1 VDTAAWPWTETLMTK
16 NYAIRLRCPHGDHD
30 EWMILEDRE
39 ESLEN
44 ILHMLWDFEC
54 QLHGVLRE
62 MPIEARE
69 EGSVPGYPS
78 RKLPAPQRVQPA
90 PTPQF
95 PESSGKKKKPR
106 SSERLPL
113 HVAVVL
119 YGWTKSQGSIQEET
133 STLLVNASGAL
144 LTLKTKLDVGDTAFL
159 INKASR
165 EEQEIRVVYVE
176 QIPDGKTLVGVA
188 LKYPSAQFWKKTRR
202 NPRIPKN
209 IRVIVKGVDRNGHP
223 FVQSS
228 YTVDI
233 SKSGARLEG
242 LGYLTEPG
250 ETIEV
255 KRPWRGKARFRVI
268 WIGQIGMEQSNQIGI
283 SSLEEDNALWGGKLP
298 ESETPKPGNDNSR
311 RKK

>member
-1 VDTAAWPWTETLMTK
+1 
-16 NYAIRLRCPHGDHD
+16 
-30 EWMILEDRE
+30 MILEDRE

-44 ILHMLWDFEC
+44 ILHMPWDFEC

-78 RKLPAPQRVQPA
+78 RRPPEPQVRLESPAPKA
-90 PTPQF
+90 G
-95 PESSGKKKKPR
+95 EDSEEKKKPR

-144 LTLKTKLDVGDTAFL
+144 LTLNTKLDVGETAFL

-165 EEQEIRVVYVE
+165 EEREIRVVYVE
-176 QIPDGKTLVGVA
+176 QIPDGKTLAGVA
-188 LKYPSAQFWKKTRR
+188 LKHPSAQFWSKTRR

-242 LGYLTEPG
+242 LGYLTGPG
-250 ETIEV
+250 ATIEV
-255 KRPWRGKARFRVI
+255 KRPWHGKARFRVI

-283 SSLEEDNALWGGKLP
+283 SSLEEDNDLWGRKLP
-298 ESETPKPGNDNSR
+298 ESETPKPDDDKSR

>member
-1 VDTAAWPWTETLMTK
+1 MPK

-30 EWMILEDRE
+30 EWVILENRE
-39 ESLEN
+39 ESLET
-44 ILHMLWDFEC
+44 ILHLPWDFEC

-69 EGSVPGYPS
+69 EGAAPSYPPLKS
-78 RKLPAPQRVQPA
+78 LAPQVQQQSLVPKTA
-90 PTPQF
+90 GST
-95 PESSGKKKKPR
+95 EKNKRPR

-113 HVAVVL
+113 HVPVVL
-119 YGWTKSQGSIQEET
+119 YGWTKGQGSFQEET
-133 STLLVNASGAL
+133 ATLLVNASGAL
-144 LTLKTKLDVGDTAFL
+144 LTLKSKIAVGETVFL
-159 INKASR
+159 INRASR

-176 QIPDGKTLVGVA
+176 QIPEDKALVGVA
-188 LKYPSAQFWKKTRR
+188 LKYPSAKFWKKTRR

-233 SKSGARLEG
+233 SKSGARLDG
-242 LGYLTEPG
+242 LGYLTGPG

-268 WIGQIGMEQSNQIGI
+268 WIGQIGMEESNQIGI
-283 SSLEEDNALWGGKLP
+283 SALEEDNNIWGTKLP
-298 ESETPKPGNDNSR
+298 ESETTQPGDDNSP

>member
-1 VDTAAWPWTETLMTK
+1 MPK

-30 EWMILEDRE
+30 EWVILENRE
-39 ESLEN
+39 ESLET
-44 ILHMLWDFEC
+44 ILHLPWDFEC

-69 EGSVPGYPS
+69 EGAAPGYPS
-78 RKLPAPQRVQPA
+78 LRPPGPRGLQELPVSKTA
-90 PTPQF
+90 
-95 PESSGKKKKPR
+95 ESSENKKKPR

-113 HVAVVL
+113 HVAVVI
-119 YGWTKSQGSIQEET
+119 YGWTKNQGSLQEET

-144 LTLKTKLDVGDTAFL
+144 LTLKSKVEVGETAFL

-165 EEQEIRVVYVE
+165 EEQEIRIVYVE
-176 QIPDGKTLVGVA
+176 QIPDGNTLVGVA
-188 LKYPSAQFWKKTRR
+188 LKYSSAQFWKKTRR
-202 NPRIPKN
+202 NPRVPKN

-233 SKSGARLEG
+233 SKSGARLEN
-242 LGYLTEPG
+242 LGYLTGPG

-283 SSLEEDNALWGGKLP
+283 SSLEEDNDIWGGKLAK
-298 ESETPKPGNDNSR
+298 SDTAKPGDDNSS

>member
-1 VDTAAWPWTETLMTK
+1 MPK

-30 EWMILEDRE
+30 EWVILENRE

-44 ILHMLWDFEC
+44 ILHMPWDFEC

-69 EGSVPGYPS
+69 EGAAPGYPS
-78 RKLPAPQRVQPA
+78 LKSFVPQVRQQSPAPEA
-90 PTPQF
+90 AES
-95 PESSGKKKKPR
+95 PEKKKKPR

-113 HVAVVL
+113 HVPVVL
-119 YGWTKSQGSIQEET
+119 YGWTKSQGSFQEET
-133 STLLVNASGAL
+133 ATLLVNASGAL
-144 LTLKTKLDVGDTAFL
+144 LTLKSKIEVGETVFL
-159 INKASR
+159 INRASR
-165 EEQEIRVVYVE
+165 EEQEVRVVYVE
-176 QIPDGKTLVGVA
+176 QIPEDKALVGVA
-188 LKYPSAQFWKKTRR
+188 LKYPSAKFWKKTRR

-233 SKSGARLEG
+233 SKSGARLDG
-242 LGYLTEPG
+242 LGYLTGPG

-268 WIGQIGMEQSNQIGI
+268 WIGQIGMEESNQIGI
-283 SSLEEDNALWGGKLP
+283 SALEENNIWGKKLP
-298 ESETPKPGNDNSR
+298 ESETTQPGDNNSP

>member
-1 VDTAAWPWTETLMTK
+1 MPR

-30 EWMILEDRE
+30 EWVILENRE

-44 ILHMLWDFEC
+44 ILHLPWDFEC

-69 EGSVPGYPS
+69 EGAASGYPS
-78 RKLPAPQRVQPA
+78 LRSPAPQGPQELPAPKA
-90 PTPQF
+90 ADTS
-95 PESSGKKKKPR
+95 EMKKKPR

-113 HVAVVL
+113 HVPVVL
-119 YGWTKSQGSIQEET
+119 YGWTKNQGSFQEET
-133 STLLVNASGAL
+133 STLLVNAGGAL
-144 LTLKTKLDVGDTAFL
+144 LTLKTKLEVGEAAFL
-159 INKASR
+159 VNKASS
-165 EEQEIRVVYVE
+165 EEQESRVVYVE
-176 QIPDGKTLVGVA
+176 PIPEGKALVGVA
-188 LKYPSAQFWKKTRR
+188 LKYASAQFWKKTRR

-242 LGYLTEPG
+242 LGYLTGPG
-250 ETIEV
+250 QTIEV

-283 SSLEEDNALWGGKLP
+283 SSLEEDTDIWGRKLAK
-298 ESETPKPGNDNSR
+298 SETDQPDDDNSP

>member
-1 VDTAAWPWTETLMTK
+1 MPK
-16 NYAIRLRCPHGDHD
+16 NFAIRLRCPHGDHD
-30 EWMILEDRE
+30 EWVILEDRE
-39 ESLEN
+39 ESLET
-44 ILHMLWDFEC
+44 ILHLPWDFEC

-69 EGSVPGYPS
+69 EGAAPGYPS
-78 RKLPAPQRVQPA
+78 LRPRAPQG
-90 PTPQF
+90 PQESPVPKT
-95 PESSGKKKKPR
+95 PESSEKKKKPR

-113 HVAVVL
+113 HVAVVI
-119 YGWTKSQGSIQEET
+119 YGWTKSQGSLQEET

-144 LTLKTKLDVGDTAFL
+144 LTLKSKVEVGETAFL

-165 EEQEIRVVYVE
+165 EEQEIRIVYVE
-176 QIPDGKTLVGVA
+176 QIPDGHTLVGVA

-242 LGYLTEPG
+242 LGYLTGPG

-268 WIGQIGMEQSNQIGI
+268 WIGQIGLEQSNQIGI
-283 SSLEEDNALWGGKLP
+283 SSLEEDNDIWGTKLP
-298 ESETPKPGNDNSR
+298 ESETTKLGDDDSP

>member
-1 VDTAAWPWTETLMTK
+1 MPK

-30 EWMILEDRE
+30 EWVILENRE

-44 ILHMLWDFEC
+44 ILHLPWDFEC

-69 EGSVPGYPS
+69 EGVATDYPS
-78 RKLPAPQRVQPA
+78 LRSPAPPEFQQAPA
-90 PTPQF
+90 PKAAES
-95 PESSGKKKKPR
+95 PETKKKPR

-113 HVAVVL
+113 HVPVVL
-119 YGWTKSQGSIQEET
+119 YGWTKSQGSFQEET
-133 STLLVNASGAL
+133 ATLLVNASGAL
-144 LTLKTKLDVGDTAFL
+144 LTLNSKIDVGETVFL

-165 EEQEIRVVYVE
+165 EEQEVQVVYIE
-176 QIPDGKTLVGVA
+176 QIPEDKSLVGVA
-188 LKYPSAQFWKKTRR
+188 LKYPSAQFWEKTRR

-233 SKSGARLEG
+233 SKSGARLDG
-242 LGYLTEPG
+242 LGYLTGPG

-255 KRPWRGKARFRVI
+255 KRPWHGKARFRVI
-268 WIGQIGMEQSNQIGI
+268 WIGQIGMEHSNQIGI
-283 SSLEEDNALWGGKLP
+283 YSLEEEKDFWGTKLP
-298 ESETPKPGNDNSR
+298 ESGATEPPDDNSPD
-311 RKK
+311 KK

>member
-1 VDTAAWPWTETLMTK
+1 MPK
-16 NYAIRLRCPHGDHD
+16 NFAIRLRCPHGDHD
-30 EWMILEDRE
+30 EWVILENRE
-39 ESLEN
+39 ESLET
-44 ILHMLWDFEC
+44 ILHLPWDFEC

-69 EGSVPGYPS
+69 EGAAPGYPS
-78 RKLPAPQRVQPA
+78 VRPRAPQG
-90 PTPQF
+90 PQELAV
-95 PESSGKKKKPR
+95 PKAAESSEKKKKPR

-113 HVAVVL
+113 HVAVVI
-119 YGWTKSQGSIQEET
+119 YGWTKNQGSVQEET

-144 LTLKTKLDVGDTAFL
+144 LTLKSKAEVGETAFL

-165 EEQEIRVVYVE
+165 EEQEIRIVYVE
-176 QIPDGKTLVGVA
+176 QIPDGNTLVGVA

-242 LGYLTEPG
+242 LGYLTGPG

-283 SSLEEDNALWGGKLP
+283 SSLEEDNDIWGRKLSK
-298 ESETPKPGNDNSR
+298 SEMAKPGDDNSP

>member
-1 VDTAAWPWTETLMTK
+1 
-16 NYAIRLRCPHGDHD
+16 
-30 EWMILEDRE
+30 MILENRE

-44 ILHMLWDFEC
+44 ILHMPWDFEC

-78 RKLPAPQRVQPA
+78 QRSPALQERLQSPVTKA
-90 PTPQF
+90 E
-95 PESSGKKKKPR
+95 ESSEKKKKPR

-113 HVAVVL
+113 HVGVVI
-119 YGWTKSQGSIQEET
+119 YGWTKSQGSLQEET
-133 STLLVNASGAL
+133 STLLLNASGAL
-144 LTLKTKLDVGDTAFL
+144 LALKSKVEIGETAFL

-165 EEQEIRVVYVE
+165 EEQEVRIVYVE
-176 QIPDGKTLVGVA
+176 QIPEGKTLVGVA

-228 YTVDI
+228 YTVDV

-242 LGYLTEPG
+242 LGYLTGPG

-255 KRPWRGKARFRVI
+255 RRPWRGKARFRVI

-283 SSLEEDNALWGGKLP
+283 SSLEEDNDLWGRKLP
-298 ESETPKPGNDNSR
+298 ESEAPGPEDDKSR

>member
-1 VDTAAWPWTETLMTK
+1 MPK

-30 EWMILEDRE
+30 EWVILENRE

-44 ILHMLWDFEC
+44 ILHLPWDFEC

-69 EGSVPGYPS
+69 EGAAPGYPS
-78 RKLPAPQRVQPA
+78 LRSLAPKVQ
-90 PTPQF
+90 Q
-95 PESSGKKKKPR
+95 ESSVPAAAESPEKKKKPR

-113 HVAVVL
+113 HVPVVL
-119 YGWTKSQGSIQEET
+119 YGWTKSQGSFQEET
-133 STLLVNASGAL
+133 ATLLVNASGAL
-144 LTLKTKLDVGDTAFL
+144 LTLKSKIAVGETVFL
-159 INKASR
+159 INRASR

-176 QIPDGKTLVGVA
+176 QVPEDKALVGVA
-188 LKYPSAQFWKKTRR
+188 LKYPSAKFWKKTRR

-233 SKSGARLEG
+233 SKSGARLDG
-242 LGYLTEPG
+242 LGYLTGPG

-268 WIGQIGMEQSNQIGI
+268 WIGQIGMEESNQIGI
-283 SSLEEDNALWGGKLP
+283 CALEEDNNIWGAKLP
-298 ESETPKPGNDNSR
+298 ESETTQPGDDNSP

>member
-1 VDTAAWPWTETLMTK
+1 MPK
-16 NYAIRLRCPHGDHD
+16 NYAIRLCCPHGDHD
-30 EWMILEDRE
+30 EWVILENRE
-39 ESLEN
+39 ESLET
-44 ILHMLWDFEC
+44 ILHLTWDFEC

-69 EGSVPGYPS
+69 EGAPPGYPS
-78 RKLPAPQRVQPA
+78 VRPRAPQGRQESPAPQA
-90 PTPQF
+90 A
-95 PESSGKKKKPR
+95 ESSEKKKKPR
-106 SSERLPL
+106 SSKRLPL
-113 HVAVVL
+113 HVGVVL
-119 YGWTKSQGSIQEET
+119 YGWTKNLGSFQEET

-144 LTLKTKLDVGDTAFL
+144 LTLKTKLEVGEAAFL
-159 INKASR
+159 VNKASS
-165 EEQEIRVVYVE
+165 EEQESRVVYVE
-176 QIPDGKTLVGVA
+176 QIPDGNTLVGVA

-242 LGYLTEPG
+242 LGYLTGPG

-255 KRPWRGKARFRVI
+255 KRAWRGKARFRVI

-283 SSLEEDNALWGGKLP
+283 SSLEEDNDIWGRKLP
-298 ESETPKPGNDNSR
+298 KSETNKPDDNDSR
-311 RKK
+311 HKK

>member
-1 VDTAAWPWTETLMTK
+1 
-16 NYAIRLRCPHGDHD
+16 
-30 EWMILEDRE
+30 MILENRE

-44 ILHMLWDFEC
+44 ILHLAWDFEC

-62 MPIEARE
+62 MPIEACE
-69 EGSVPGYPS
+69 EGAAPGYRSARP
-78 RKLPAPQRVQPA
+78 RAPLG
-90 PTPQF
+90 PQDS
-95 PESSGKKKKPR
+95 PVPKAAESSEKKKKPR

-113 HVAVVL
+113 HVAVVI
-119 YGWTKSQGSIQEET
+119 YGWTKNQGSLQEET

-144 LTLKTKLDVGDTAFL
+144 LTLKSKVEVGDTVFL

-165 EEQEIRVVYVE
+165 EEQEIRIVYVE
-176 QIPDGKTLVGVA
+176 QIPDGNALVGVA

-242 LGYLTEPG
+242 LGYLTGPG
-250 ETIEV
+250 QTLEV

-268 WIGQIGMEQSNQIGI
+268 WIGQIGLEQSNQIGI
-283 SSLEEDNALWGGKLP
+283 SSLEEDNDIWGRKLP
-298 ESETPKPGNDNSR
+298 ESETTGRDDNKFR

>member
-1 VDTAAWPWTETLMTK
+1 MPK
-16 NYAIRLRCPHGDHD
+16 NFAIRLRCPHGDHD
-30 EWMILEDRE
+30 EWVILEDRE
-39 ESLEN
+39 ESLET
-44 ILHMLWDFEC
+44 ILHLPWDFEC

-69 EGSVPGYPS
+69 EGAAPGYPS
-78 RKLPAPQRVQPA
+78 LRPRAPQG
-90 PTPQF
+90 PQESPVPKT
-95 PESSGKKKKPR
+95 PESSEKKKKPR

-113 HVAVVL
+113 HVAVVI
-119 YGWTKSQGSIQEET
+119 YGWTKSQGSLQEET

-144 LTLKTKLDVGDTAFL
+144 LTLKSKVEVGETAFL

-165 EEQEIRVVYVE
+165 EEQEIRIVYVE
-176 QIPDGKTLVGVA
+176 QIPDGHTLVGVA

-242 LGYLTEPG
+242 LGYLTGPG

-283 SSLEEDNALWGGKLP
+283 SSLEEDNDLWGRKLP
-298 ESETPKPGNDNSR
+298 ESETFKPGNDKSR
-311 RKK
+311 R

>member
-1 VDTAAWPWTETLMTK
+1 MPK

-30 EWMILEDRE
+30 EWVILENRE

-44 ILHMLWDFEC
+44 ILHLPWDFEC
-54 QLHGVLRE
+54 QLHGVLKE

-69 EGSVPGYPS
+69 EGTATGSPAQGLYAPQG
-78 RKLPAPQRVQPA
+78 LPQAPAPKAAEPPA
-90 PTPQF
+90 RQ
-95 PESSGKKKKPR
+95 KKPR

-113 HVAVVL
+113 HVPVVL
-119 YGWTKSQGSIQEET
+119 YGWTRNQGSFQEET
-133 STLLVNASGAL
+133 ATLLVNASGAL
-144 LTLKTKLDVGDTAFL
+144 VTLKAKIDVDETVFL
-159 INKASR
+159 INRASR
-165 EEQEIRVVYVE
+165 EEQEVRIVYIE
-176 QIPDGKTLVGVA
+176 QIPEDKTLVGVA
-188 LKYPSAQFWKKTRR
+188 LKHPSAQFWKKTRR

-233 SKSGARLEG
+233 SKSGARLDG
-242 LGYLTEPG
+242 LGYLTGPG

-283 SSLEEDNALWGGKLP
+283 YSLEEGKDIWGGKLP
-298 ESETPKPGNDNSR
+298 ESETSEPPDDSSPSKE
-311 RKK
+311 

>member
-1 VDTAAWPWTETLMTK
+1 MPK

-30 EWMILEDRE
+30 EWVILENRE

-44 ILHMLWDFEC
+44 ILHLPWDFEC

-69 EGSVPGYPS
+69 EGAAPGYSSLRP
-78 RKLPAPQRVQPA
+78 RAPQGPQESPS
-90 PTPQF
+90 PTAAK
-95 PESSGKKKKPR
+95 SSEKKKKPR

-113 HVAVVL
+113 HVPVVI
-119 YGWTKSQGSIQEET
+119 YGWAKKQGSLQEET

-144 LTLKTKLDVGDTAFL
+144 LTLKSKVEVGETAFL

-165 EEQEIRVVYVE
+165 EEQEIRIVYVE
-176 QIPDGKTLVGVA
+176 QIPEEKTLVGVA

-209 IRVIVKGVDRNGHP
+209 IRVIVKGIDRNGHP

-242 LGYLTEPG
+242 LGYLTGPG

-255 KRPWRGKARFRVI
+255 KRPWRSKARFRVI
-268 WIGQIGMEQSNQIGI
+268 WIGQIGMEESNQIGI
-283 SSLEEDNALWGGKLP
+283 SALEESNDIWGTRLP
-298 ESETPKPGNDNSR
+298 ESETNQPGGDNSQ